1 VLDSAVV
8 HRPKTLGRD
17 CIPVQRGVV
26 AGEVV
31 QDGFHAKAWGE
42 ARVHDLLPNH
52 LTPEMT
58 WTARTVRENCKARL
72 CKTSDLVTTA
82 GETAGDS
89 AEDDGC
95 GVGDGDGERE
105 SSQADP
111 DAGNA
116 GGTEDGWQDA
126 CSDLATACL
135 VLMRPIAYQSRA
147 RDIIYLVAYN
157 CCALLDDSFCL
168 TNNSKSQSCPETRS
182 TSGDDVSGSWVYAK
196 TQQPD

>member
-1 VLDSAVV
+1 MPEYKLIQKKKKKKGESLSCTTPRPTTLKVPHHTRSLLAPPAPATIGVLDSAVV

-116 GGTEDGWQDA
+116 GGTEDG
-126 CSDLATACL
+126 
-135 VLMRPIAYQSRA
+135 
-147 RDIIYLVAYN
+147 
-157 CCALLDDSFCL
+157 
-168 TNNSKSQSCPETRS
+168 
-182 TSGDDVSGSWVYAK
+182 
-196 TQQPD
+196 